1 MFMNKI
7 KTLPAMLLL
16 ALGTGSAMAGG
27 FQSMEQNASGL
38 GVAYAGSAAIADNA
52 STVFYNPAGMTRLQG
67 MNVSL
72 GVAGEYQRYD
82 FNNDNSSVAGGNGG
96 NAGGWQA
103 LPNAYL
109 SWAVTPDWSVGLG
122 ISSPFNLHTE
132 YEDDWRGR
140 FQAVESRLRTVNV
153 NPSVAY
159 KVSDKVSL
167 GGGINYQ
174 RASVRTSSRNL
185 DGSWNRD
192 SSDDTAWGWNVGAL
206 FTLSPAMR
214 VGVTY
219 RSGVDYDFDTR
230 MNLTGSP
237 RDKARDELKMPGTFT
252 LSVWQQVSEK
262 WEAMG
267 DLSYT
272 RWKSVDDFERDSW
285 RFAWGAA
292 YKYNQEWKSKFGVS
306 YDRSPFRNNDRTA
319 RIPDSHR
326 IWFTI
331 GGQYKPTP
339 SSALDFGYAY
349 QWKQDPR
356 INQNGVGG
364 RLRGDYDASAHV
376 IGVQYSHNF

>member
-1 MFMNKI
+1 MNKI

-52 STVFYNPAGMTRLQG
+52 STVFYNPAGMTHLQG
-67 MNVSL
+67 INVSL

-82 FNNDNSSVAGGNGG
+82 FNNDRSGVAGSNGG

-109 SWAVTPDWSVGLG
+109 SWALSPDWSVGLG

-237 RDKARDELKMPGTFT
+237 RDKASDSLKMPGTFT

-292 YKYNQEWKSKFGVS
+292 YKYNQEWKSKFGIS

-326 IWFTI
+326 IWLTL

-339 SSALDFGYAY
+339 ASTLDFGYAY

-356 INQNGVGG
+356 INQNGTGG

-376 IGVQYSHNF
+376 VGVQYSHNF

>member
-7 KTLPAMLLL
+7 KTLPAMLVL
-16 ALGTGSAMAGG
+16 ALGAGSAVAGG

-52 STVFYNPAGMTRLQG
+52 STIFYNPAGMTNLQG
-67 MNVSL
+67 INVSL

-82 FNNDNSSVAGGNGG
+82 FNNDRSTVAGSNGG
-96 NAGGWQA
+96 NAGGWQG

-109 SWAVTPDWSVGLG
+109 SWAVSPDWSVGLG

-140 FQAVESRLRTVNV
+140 YQAVESRLRTVNV

-167 GGGINYQ
+167 GAGINYQ

-230 MNLTGSP
+230 MNLTGGP
-237 RDKARDELKMPGTFT
+237 RDKARDSLEMPGTFT
-252 LSVWQQVSEK
+252 LSVWQQISEK

-272 RWKSVDDFERDSW
+272 RWNSVDDFERDSW

-292 YKYNQEWKSKFGVS
+292 YKYNQEWKSKFGIS
-306 YDRSPFRNNDRTA
+306 YDRSPFRNGDRTA

-326 IWFTI
+326 IWLTI

-339 SSALDFGYAY
+339 ASTLDFGYAY

-356 INQNGVGG
+356 IDQNGTGG

-376 IGVQYSHNF
+376 VGVQYSHNF